1 MAISTAKLT
10 EFPLRTTTSLTSHS
24 LSSLH
29 LRFLFFTTRKPS
41 FSLLK
46 PFSSLRTPTQNPTP
60 NQNHYPWDHHN
71 QNPTQDPTVPPK
83 PKSSSSSWLNKWP
96 SPNPAL
102 QSNSKNSNQAEDAAQ
117 SRYFDGKSGAGTS
130 AIERIVLRLRN
141 LGLGSDDEEEEE
153 EENWAMRLTG
163 DEKLGDLLRRDWV
176 RPDKILVE
184 GEDEDES
191 VLPWERVV
199 EERIVVDEQ
208 VKKKRVLKAPTLAEL
223 TMEDEELRRLR
234 RLGMTIRERISVP
247 KAGVTGAVLE
257 KIHEQWRK
265 SELVRLKFHECLA
278 HDMKTAHEIVEVCGC
293 HDPTLT
299 FVYLLGGVVKTDCKA
314 NSLLT
319 ACSDGQR
326 RTGGLII
333 WRSGSVMVVFRG
345 SNYEGPSQRPKLMD
359 GEGDTLFVPDV
370 SSADN
375 QINSIVNSSPILE
388 KTKMPISDRV
398 ENLTEDE
405 AEYNGLLDGLGPR
418 FEDWW
423 GTGIL
428 PVDGDLLP
436 QTIPGYKTPFR
447 LLPTGMRSRVTN
459 AELTNLRKLAKSL
472 PCHFALGRNRKHQ
485 GLAAA
490 IIKLWEKSLVV
501 KIAVK
506 RGIQNTNNKLMAEEL
521 KNLTGGVLLLRNK
534 YFIVI
539 YRGKDFVPTNVA
551 AVLEERQEMTK
562 QIQDV
567 EEKVRNVTVE
577 AASVV
582 EDGQAQAGTL
592 AEFYEAQ
599 ALWGREISAEE
610 HGKMIEEA
618 SRTKSARVVK
628 RMEHKL
634 GIAQA
639 KFHRAERMLAKLEA
653 SMLPV
658 GPSDDQETITEEER
672 SMFRRVGLRMK
683 AYLPLGIRGV
693 FDGVIENMHLHWKH
707 RELVKLIS
715 KQKNLAFVEETARL
729 LEHESG
735 GILVAIERVPKG
747 HALIYYRGKNYRRP
761 ITMRPRNLLTK
772 SKALKRSVAMQR
784 HEALTQHIAELE
796 KTIEQMKIEMGD
808 CNDIEDEN
816 VWKEDHVLEF
826 TQVSSY
832 DLHLHRLVLLSLGYS
847 IGGAAH
853 FHSLSAIF
861 TWKYLFDHNKEIIS
875 SHMQSEVEA
884 SQISSDSD
892 EDGSDWEN
900 EESESL
906 AELGEPQSSF

>member
-278 HDMKTAHEIVEVCGC
+278 HDMKTAHEIVE
-293 HDPTLT
+293 
-299 FVYLLGGVVKTDCKA
+299 
-314 NSLLT
+314 
-319 ACSDGQR
+319 R

-826 TQVSSY
+826 TQ
-832 DLHLHRLVLLSLGYS
+832 
-847 IGGAAH
+847 
-853 FHSLSAIF
+853 
-861 TWKYLFDHNKEIIS
+861 
-875 SHMQSEVEA
+875 SEVEA